1 MGLKKEVNA
10 SGLKTGWM
18 RIKPNNKNIYGNLWN
33 IILRR
38 IRVRNCSVVSSLT
51 SENWMTQAGLV
62 YLVTGLARA
71 GYDFQLLDLSGRIS
85 YFSSPEG
92 LHSRCDSQLWMNPQ
106 AIKSGEWMDSYLPSV
121 DKVSG
126 IVFFS
131 SLFSPDVVFHAR
143 YSYNIKT
150 VSPKSVTIIGGAALA
165 GLRSEQL
172 DILRHFFDYIL
183 IGHDVEAFF
192 KYQLKENIASLLEGV
207 IIRELN
213 PPQFKPDYSLVDI
226 KEFITIYS
234 GHGCYYGKCNFCD
247 YPARAYQNV
256 YFKDSNEIA
265 RELQD
270 ICKIQPNINDI
281 VLTQDSYTKKELLKT
296 ANAISLHGGGHIP
309 YNLMLRAEPWVN
321 ENIGK
326 VLAQSGCTDVFIGA
340 ESLDDGI
347 LKILNKGITAD
358 NIVNSIKVLSEY
370 VDITIGM
377 ILFIPGINEKSLDLQ
392 LQRIED
398 VLPYVYSIEPE
409 VLTVM
414 IGSGFAREA
423 SKYGIIL
430 NATKNLLND
439 SWCFGLSQ
447 DIPWAMSDTSL
458 MKKWFEHVHNLRKLL
473 SGKVKP
479 EYWDAIECL

>member
-1 MGLKKEVNA
+1 
-10 SGLKTGWM
+10 
-18 RIKPNNKNIYGNLWN
+18 
-33 IILRR
+33 
-38 IRVRNCSVVSSLT
+38 
-51 SENWMTQAGLV
+51 MTQAGLV

-71 GYDFQLLDLSGRIS
+71 GYDFQLHDLSGGIS
-85 YFSSPEG
+85 YFNSPEE

-106 AIKSGEWMDSYLPSV
+106 AIKSAEWMDSYLPLV
-121 DKVSG
+121 DQVSD

-150 VSPKSVTIIGGAALA
+150 VSPRSVTIIGGAALA
-165 GLRSEQL
+165 GLRDEQL

-183 IGHDVEAFF
+183 IGHDVGAFL
-192 KYQLKENIASLLEGV
+192 KDHLKENITSLPEGIV
-207 IIRELN
+207 IRELK
-213 PPQFKPDYSLVDI
+213 PPQFRPDYSLVDV
-226 KEFITIYS
+226 KDFVTVYS

-256 YFKDSNEIA
+256 YFKDSNEVA
-265 RELQD
+265 RELRD
-270 ICKIQPNINDI
+270 ISKAQPDVNNII
-281 VLTQDSYTKKELLKT
+281 LTQDSYAKKELFKV
-296 ANAISLHGGGHIP
+296 ANAISQQSGGHIP

-321 ENIGK
+321 ENIGEA
-326 VLAQSGCTDVFIGA
+326 LAQSGCTDVFIGA

-347 LKILNKGITAD
+347 LRILNKGITAD

-377 ILFIPGINEKSLDLQ
+377 ILFVPGINEKSLNLQ

-398 VLPYVYSIEPE
+398 ILPYVHSVEPE

-423 SKYGIIL
+423 SKYGIVL
-430 NATKNLLND
+430 NATDDLLND

-447 DIPWAMSDTSL
+447 DIPWTMSDASL
-458 MKKWFEHVHNLRKLL
+458 MKKWFEHIHKLRKLL
-473 SGKVKP
+473 SEKVKP
-479 EYWDAIECL
+479 EYWGAIECL